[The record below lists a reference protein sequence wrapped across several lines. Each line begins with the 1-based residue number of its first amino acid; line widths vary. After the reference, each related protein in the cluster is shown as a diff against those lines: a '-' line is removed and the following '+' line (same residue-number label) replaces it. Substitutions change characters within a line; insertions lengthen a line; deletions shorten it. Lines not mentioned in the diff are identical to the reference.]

1 MWFKE
6 SLKDDSGFSL
16 IEVIMAV
23 AILALMTLPILNYF
37 TNSSLRAIDG
47 RDKQTATM
55 AAENIIEELGSYSN
69 HDQIR
74 ALLASPSPTAS
85 ASPWTP
91 SAPET
96 DDATYMQ
103 RDLKLNNVPYRAK
116 VQIKY
121 SVYNSSTRVVDKSNS
136 ESIGSGT
143 GDVVGQKFNSYAIPN
158 PSEVYSPS
166 NVVAV
171 EDDEIDEV
179 LSDGTRLK
187 LSDEKRAA
195 LNEFYTTILGSGG
208 SSVTLKNILDGLK
221 RKICIDISY
230 KDVSKKEYVVRV
242 YYLYEYGSTY
252 HTEVT
257 LQQSEIEKSKLKNV
271 FVFYNPLRDGVVE
284 DEVRVRTGN
293 EVSGSEQIPLVKGPG
308 ETGTAI
314 NDIGFYFAVQAS
326 DPAPYKITVSSS
338 NAMAAKYYSNV
349 STVNGVT
356 ASASEPGAARPNAFV
371 DTKSGKRRIGRIYVD
386 IYEVRSD
393 GSESD
398 TVVAHMETTQ
408 SE

>member
-1 MWFKE
+1 MWLKKSF
-6 SLKDDSGFSL
+6 KDDSGFSL

-74 ALLASPSPTAS
+74 ALLASPSPAAS
-85 ASPWTP
+85 ASPWTS

-96 DDATYMQ
+96 DDTTYMQ
-103 RDLKLNNVPYRAK
+103 RDLKLNNENYRAK

-121 SVYNSSTRVVDKSNS
+121 GVYNSSTRVVDESNG

-171 EDDEIDEV
+171 EDDEIDMA
-179 LSDGTRLK
+179 LS
-187 LSDEKRAA
+187 
-195 LNEFYTTILGSGG
+195 EFYTTILGSGSG
-208 SSVTLKNILDGLK
+208 ATVTLDNIRAGLR
-221 RKICIDISY
+221 RKMCIDISY
-230 KDVSKKEYVVRV
+230 KNVDKKEYLVRV

-252 HTEVT
+252 HTEIT
-257 LQQSEIEKSKLKNV
+257 LKQSEVEKSKLKNV
-271 FVFYNPLRDGVVE
+271 FVFYNPLRSGVVE
-284 DEVRVRTGN
+284 DEIRVRTGN
-293 EVSGSEQIPLVKGPG
+293 EVPGGAQIPLDKGPG

-326 DPAPYKITVSSS
+326 DPAPYKITVSSG
-338 NAMAAKYYSNV
+338 NAMAAKYYSNA

-386 IYEVRSD
+386 IYEVRPD

-398 TVVAHMETTQ
+398 AVVAHMETTQ
-408 SE
+408 AE

>member
-1 MWFKE
+1 MWLKE
-6 SLKDDSGFSL
+6 SLRDDSGFTL
-16 IEVIMAV
+16 VEVIMAV

-55 AAENIIEELGSYSN
+55 AAENVIEELGSYSN

-74 ALLASPSPTAS
+74 ALMASPDPAAS
-85 ASPWTP
+85 APPVWAP

-96 DDATYMQ
+96 DETTYMQ
-103 RDLKLNNVPYRAK
+103 RDLKINNVDYRAK
-116 VQIKY
+116 VRIDY
-121 SVYNSSTRVVDKSNS
+121 GVYNSSTKVVDESRG

-158 PSEVYSPS
+158 PSEVYSAS

-171 EDDEIDEV
+171 EDDEIDMA
-179 LSDGTRLK
+179 LS
-187 LSDEKRAA
+187 
-195 LNEFYTTILGSGG
+195 EFYTTILGSGSG
-208 SSVTLKNILDGLK
+208 SAVTLDSIKAGIK
-221 RKICIDISY
+221 RKICVDISY
-230 KDVSKKEYVVRV
+230 KNVDKKEYLIRV

-252 HTEVT
+252 QTEVT

-271 FVFYNPLRDGVVE
+271 FVFYNPLRSGVVE

-293 EVSGSEQIPLVKGPG
+293 EVPGGAQIPLDKVPG

-326 DPAPYKITVSSS
+326 DPDPYKITVSSG
-338 NAMAAKYYSNV
+338 NAMGAKYYSNV

-356 ASASEPGAARPNAFV
+356 ASASEPGAAHPNAFV

-386 IYEVRSD
+386 IYEVMPD
-393 GSESD
+393 GSESG
-398 TVVAHMETTQ
+398 TAAAHMETTQ
-408 SE
+408 AE

>member
-1 MWFKE
+1 MWMKE
-6 SLKDDSGFSL
+6 SLRDDRGFSL

-23 AILALMTLPILNYF
+23 AILALMTLPVLNYF

-74 ALLASPSPTAS
+74 SLLASPDPAAS
-85 ASPWTP
+85 ATP
-91 SAPET
+91 PVWSKSAPET
-96 DDATYMQ
+96 DENTFMQ
-103 RDLKLNNVPYRAK
+103 RDLKINDVAYRAK
-116 VQIKY
+116 VRIDY
-121 SVYNSSTRVVDKSNS
+121 GVYNSSTKAVDESNG
-136 ESIGSGT
+136 ETVGTGT

-171 EDDEIDEV
+171 EDDEIDMA
-179 LSDGTRLK
+179 LS
-187 LSDEKRAA
+187 
-195 LNEFYTTILGSGG
+195 EFYTTILASGSG
-208 SSVTLKNILDGLK
+208 SSVTMDTIRAGI
-221 RKICIDISY
+221 RRMMCVDISY
-230 KDVSKKEYVVRV
+230 KNVDKKEYLVRV
-242 YYLYEYGSTY
+242 YYLYEYGATY

-257 LQQSEIEKSKLKNV
+257 LQQTDVEKSKLKNI
-271 FVFYNPLRDGVVE
+271 FLFYNPLRSGVVQ
-284 DEVRVRTGN
+284 DRVRVRTGN
-293 EVSGSEQIPLVKGPG
+293 EVPGSEQIPLDAAPG

-314 NDIGFYFAVQAS
+314 NDLKFYFAVQAS
-326 DPAPYKITVSSS
+326 DPSPYKITVSSA

-349 STVNGVT
+349 STISGVT
-356 ASASEPGAARPNAFV
+356 ASASDPGAAHPNAFV

-386 IYEVRSD
+386 IYEVMPD

-398 TVVAHMETTQ
+398 TVSAHMETTQ
-408 SE
+408 AE

>member
-1 MWFKE
+1 MRFKE
-6 SLKDDSGFSL
+6 GLKDDGGFSL

-55 AAENIIEELGSYSN
+55 AAENIVEELGSYSN
-69 HDQIR
+69 YDQIR
-74 ALLASPSPTAS
+74 SLLASPSPTAS

-96 DDATYMQ
+96 DEATYLQ
-103 RDLKLNNVPYRAK
+103 KDLKLNGVAYRAK

-121 SVYNSSTRVVDKSNS
+121 SVYNSSTRVVDES
-136 ESIGSGT
+136 EGESVGSGT
-143 GDVVGQKFNSYAIPN
+143 GDTVGQSFNSYAIPN

-171 EDDEIDEV
+171 EDDEIDMA
-179 LSDGTRLK
+179 LS
-187 LSDEKRAA
+187 
-195 LNEFYTTILGSGG
+195 EFYTTILASGG
-208 SSVTLKNILDGLK
+208 GSAVTLDSIRAGLD
-221 RKICIDISY
+221 RTMCVDISY
-230 KDVSKKEYVVRV
+230 KNAEKKEYLVRV
-242 YYLYEYGSTY
+242 YYLYEYGGTY
-252 HTEVT
+252 HTEIT

-271 FVFYNPLRDGVVE
+271 FVFYNPLRSGVVE

-293 EVSGSEQIPLVKGPG
+293 EVLGTEQIPLVKGPG

-314 NDIGFYFAVQAS
+314 EDIGFYFAVQAP
-326 DPAPYKITVSSS
+326 DPALYKITVSSG
-338 NAMAAKYYSNV
+338 NAMGAKYYSNV
-349 STVNGVT
+349 SSVNGV
-356 ASASEPGAARPNAFV
+356 AGSASEPGAVRPNAFV

-386 IYEVRSD
+386 IYEVRPD

-398 TVVAHMETTQ
+398 SAAAHMETSQ
-408 SE
+408 AE